1 MLLVIDIGNTN
12 IVAGVFRGLELTC
25 SWRIASRRDRTTDE
39 YTVLFSDLFER
50 REISPCDIESV
61 VISSVVPPLNDCFLD
76 WSRQFFGQTPNFVD
90 PTSQKVLEIRYQPV
104 SDVGADRIV
113 NAVAALKLVSA
124 PLIVV
129 DFGTATTFD
138 AVDRGPVYVGG
149 VIAPGIGISA
159 EALFL
164 RASRLPRIEIHKPD
178 AAVGTSTVGSMQSG
192 LYYGYI
198 GLVDGIIERM
208 KSELGEVQVIATGGL
223 APLISAESRHIQKVE
238 KDLTLMGLRE
248 FYSQQFQEIDH

>member
-12 IVAGVFRGLELTC
+12 IAAGVFQGLELTS
-25 SWRIASRRDRTTDE
+25 SWRIATRRDRTADE
-39 YTVLFSDLFER
+39 HTVLFSDLLER
-50 REISPCDIESV
+50 KELSSRDIDSV
-61 VISSVVPPLNDCFLD
+61 VISSVVPPLNDCFLEL
-76 WSRQFFGQTPNFVD
+76 SQEFFGQIPNFVD
-90 PTSQKVLEIRYQPV
+90 PSSQGVLEIRYEPV

-113 NAVAALKLVSA
+113 NAVAALKIVPP

-138 AVDRGPVYVGG
+138 AVAAGPAYVGG

-164 RASRLPRIEIHKPD
+164 RASRLPRIEIHKPE

-198 GLVDGIIERM
+198 GLVDGIIGRM
-208 KSELGEVQVIATGGL
+208 KSELGEARVIATGGL
-223 APLISAESRHIQKVE
+223 APLISAESCHIRRVE
-238 KDLTLMGLRE
+238 NHLTLLGLRE
-248 FYSQQFQEIDH
+248 FHSQQFAKDN

>member
-1 MLLVIDIGNTN
+1 MG
-12 IVAGVFRGLELTC
+12 AEEAR
-25 SWRIASRRDRTTDE
+25 
-39 YTVLFSDLFER
+39 LFT
-50 REISPCDIESV
+50 REGATV
-61 VISSVVPPLNDCFLD
+61 VIGDVLEDEGRKLEAELNDA
-76 WSRQFFGQTPNFVD
+76 G
-90 PTSQKVLEIRYQPV
+90 
-104 SDVGADRIV
+104 
-113 NAVAALKLVSA
+113 
-124 PLIVV
+124 
-129 DFGTATTFD
+129 
-138 AVDRGPVYVGG
+138 
-149 VIAPGIGISA
+149 A

>member
-12 IVAGVFRGLELTC
+12 IGAGVFRGLELTS
-25 SWRIASRRDRTTDE
+25 SWRIATRRDRTADE
-39 YTVLFSDLFER
+39 HAVLFSDLLER
-50 REISPCDIESV
+50 KELSPKDIESV
-61 VISSVVPPLNDCFLD
+61 IISSVVPPLNDCFVEL
-76 WSRQFFGQTPNFVD
+76 SQEFFGHIPNFVD
-90 PTSQKVLEIRYQPV
+90 PTSQEVLEIDYEPV

-113 NAVAALKLVSA
+113 NAVGALTIVSP

-138 AVDRGPVYVGG
+138 AVDTGPAYVGG
-149 VIAPGIGISA
+149 VIAPGIGVSA

-164 RASRLPRIEIHKPD
+164 RASRLPRIEIHKPQ

-192 LYYGYI
+192 LYYGHI

-208 KSELGEVQVIATGGL
+208 KRELGEARVIATGGL
-223 APLISAESRHIQKVE
+223 AQLISAESSQIRRVE
-238 KDLTLMGLRE
+238 NHLTLLGLRE
-248 FYSQQFQEIDH
+248 FHSRQFSKDE